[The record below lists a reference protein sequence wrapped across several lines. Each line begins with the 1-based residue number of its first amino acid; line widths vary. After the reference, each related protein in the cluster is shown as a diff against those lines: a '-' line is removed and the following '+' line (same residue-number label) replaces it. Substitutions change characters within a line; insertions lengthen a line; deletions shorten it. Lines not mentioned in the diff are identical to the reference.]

1 MTRQEG
7 WKAIWN
13 WAEEGWRQEAT
24 KTMVGATR
32 SHFVKTNIPRT
43 ISLTANKFEK
53 SSFFLL
59 RGDQIL
65 QLIYGP
71 LFVLVSPEQI
81 VVPWAF
87 FMTFL
92 KQIFRFD
99 C

>member
-1 MTRQEG
+1 MG
-7 WKAIWN
+7 S
-13 WAEEGWRQEAT
+13 
-24 KTMVGATR
+24 GATR

-99 C
+99 RKQFKLNKTRPHGEKTC